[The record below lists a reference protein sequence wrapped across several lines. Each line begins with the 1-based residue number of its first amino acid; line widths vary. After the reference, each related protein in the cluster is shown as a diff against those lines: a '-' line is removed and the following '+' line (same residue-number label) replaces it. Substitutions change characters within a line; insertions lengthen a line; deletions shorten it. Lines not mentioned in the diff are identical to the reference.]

1 MERLRKVNNP
11 GAALSAKIITQGAI
25 YGALFSASSNTQA
38 MEKRVFTTR
47 EITKSTGLTERE
59 TEEAIK
65 RLSCNSEVTT
75 IQHKG
80 FNAGIY
86 GSEPAPVVIEQ
97 IFNIK
102 STEYRHYS
110 VNTSALLKLADYLP
124 RVASIKLRQ
133 LYEPEPP
140 RAPEPAEV
148 YDPGRHI
155 TFGDFAKL
163 YFRELNLGR
172 NTLIKKLRER
182 RFLQPNNMPYQQ
194 YIKNGF
200 FVIETKP
207 IRRNSET
214 EPRIGYTT
222 KLTHKGARWLRAELT
237 KQSKE
242 F

>member
-1 MERLRKVNNP
+1 MVNR
-11 GAALSAKIITQGAI
+11 I
-25 YGALFSASSNTQA
+25 
-38 MEKRVFTTR
+38 FTAR
-47 EITKSTGLTERE
+47 EITRATGLTERE
-59 TEEAIK
+59 AEAAIK
-65 RLSCNSEVTT
+65 LLSCNGDVTT

-124 RVASIKLRQ
+124 RPASVKLRQ
-133 LYEPEPP
+133 LYDPEPP

-148 YDPGRHI
+148 HDPGQYI
-155 TFGDFAKL
+155 SFGDFAKL
-163 YFRELNLGR
+163 HYRELSLGR

-182 RFLQPNNMPYQQ
+182 RILLPNNMPYQQ
-194 YIKNGF
+194 YIKKGL
-200 FVIETKP
+200 FVVKKTP
-207 IRRNSET
+207 IQRNSEG

-222 KLTHKGARWLRAELT
+222 KLTHKGAHWLRAELM
-237 KQSKE
+237 KAEQRI
-242 F
+242 